1 MTATTTTWTATVAV
15 RVPTRADDDLASCA
29 CRRLETARGVRDIE
43 ALRLRTV
50 DPGLSAT
57 VVNLEVAVDAP
68 TVDGATL
75 EQRLTDA
82 PGTETVEDVRR

>member
-1 MTATTTTWTATVAV
+1 MSTVSTWTAAVAV
-15 RVPTRADDDLASCA
+15 RVPARADGDLVTCA

-43 ALRLRTV
+43 ALNLRTV

-57 VVNLEVAVDAP
+57 VVNLQVAADAP
-68 TVDGATL
+68 GVDGTTL

-82 PGTETVEDVRR
+82 PGTEAVDEVYR